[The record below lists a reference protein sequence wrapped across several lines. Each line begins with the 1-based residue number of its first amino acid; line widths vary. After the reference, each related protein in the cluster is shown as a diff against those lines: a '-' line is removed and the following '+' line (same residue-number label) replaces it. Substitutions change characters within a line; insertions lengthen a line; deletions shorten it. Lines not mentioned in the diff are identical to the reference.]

1 LIHIQALAAKK
12 EIIKIIG
19 KGNWAILC
27 TWHKAKALKK

>member
-1 LIHIQALAAKK
+1 LIHIAGITAKK

-19 KGNWAILC
+19 KSNWTILC